1 MPSSTGSPVQCIHIG
16 AIYRGPFAHDGTD
29 HLAIVVHADGASISL
44 FPISSKINTR
54 KLYIRIDS
62 YAVVDLDA
70 NMQRILFPGSRL
82 QSFLFCGERNVV
94 EMPNFDFASHLHKG
108 TIKKIMDAP
117 SKFLNQVKDAI
128 DNSYTLSPRKQALF
142 FKSLDSVVLS
152 IKATTVR

>member
-1 MPSSTGSPVQCIHIG
+1 MPDSTDSPAQCIHIG
-16 AIYRGPFAHDGTD
+16 AIYRGPFAHDSTE
-29 HLAIVVHADGASISL
+29 HLAIVVHSDGASISL
-44 FPISSKINTR
+44 FPISSKTKTR
-54 KLYIRIDS
+54 DFYIRIDS

-128 DNSYTLSPRKQALF
+128 DNSYTLSPRKQDLF